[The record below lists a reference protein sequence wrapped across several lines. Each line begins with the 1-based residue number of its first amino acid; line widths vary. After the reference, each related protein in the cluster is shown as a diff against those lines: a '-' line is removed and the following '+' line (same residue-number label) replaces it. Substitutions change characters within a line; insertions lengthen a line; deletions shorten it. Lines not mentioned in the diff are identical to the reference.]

1 MPQTLRPDNYARQTL
16 ERYTGCEI
24 GEFGPWIVLVNFPRY
39 LEDFARMH
47 DVPVK
52 SAYWSAAHDPK
63 SGVSVINFGVGSPSA
78 GIITNCLSYLDHIK
92 AVLMLGMC
100 GGIADTLEVGD
111 IVLPTASVRDEGT
124 SKHYL
129 PIDVPAMPHTR
140 ILRLSNEVIRGEP
153 GARVAAGLML
163 TTDYRMWEFDDEFIE
178 YINKHRIIAIDMEIA
193 TIFSVAYAL
202 DMPAGAIMLVS
213 DMPLRKGGIKGKEH
227 MHAVFEKHTE
237 HHLHMGLK
245 TIEELKR
252 VGL

>member
-1 MPQTLRPDNYARQTL
+1 
-16 ERYTGCEI
+16 
-24 GEFGPWIVLVNFPRY
+24 
-39 LEDFARMH
+39 
-47 DVPVK
+47 
-52 SAYWSAAHDPK
+52 
-63 SGVSVINFGVGSPSA
+63 
-78 GIITNCLSYLDHIK
+78 
-92 AVLMLGMC
+92 
-100 GGIADTLEVGD
+100 
-111 IVLPTASVRDEGT
+111 
-124 SKHYL
+124 
-129 PIDVPAMPHTR
+129 
-140 ILRLSNEVIRGEP
+140 
-153 GARVAAGLML
+153 ML